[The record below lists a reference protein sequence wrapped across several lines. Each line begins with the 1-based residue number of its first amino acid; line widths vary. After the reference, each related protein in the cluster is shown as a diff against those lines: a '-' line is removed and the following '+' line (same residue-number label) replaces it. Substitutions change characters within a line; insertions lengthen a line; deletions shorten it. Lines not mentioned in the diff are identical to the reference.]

1 MFLSLPISKV
11 SKSSVFAKL
20 DFVFDI
26 SSPFLMLTKHPFHLQ
41 GQSGQVL
48 EATVKR

>member
-1 MFLSLPISKV
+1 MFLCLAILKV
-11 SKSSVFAKL
+11 SQLPVFANL

-26 SSPFLMLTKHPFHLQ
+26 SSPFLMRTKDPFRLQ